1 MQLESSDMCARIL
14 RPPLWL
20 AMAFIGQFFQNIEG
34 CCALPYRWQY
44 TENEEDSMVS
54 VIDLPGRMLLG
65 KIKTP
70 RPLAGIAI
78 SADGACCRGR

>member
-1 MQLESSDMCARIL
+1 MCARIL

-44 TENEEDSMVS
+44 TENEEDGTVS
-54 VIDLPGRMLLG
+54 VIDLPG
-65 KIKTP
+65 TEAP
-70 RPLAGIAI
+70 REDQDPAPARRYRDL
-78 SADGACCRGR
+78 R